1 MHSIFHAFSK
11 NTLTP
16 AGLRWLQGQ
25 VNWNFRLAGVGF
37 LFRFLATSGSSSYG
51 TGVAKHI
58 ELHMRPIPSND
69 RKSTFSAVFR
79 RGLCLVTLA
88 LVCVATSLSLSSCSS
103 TPKKKPAAQASAL
116 PQKLPKPAP
125 MRIAQDT
132 NSRRKPPLL
141 PKTIVNIPENDDT
154 SSLAETSS
162 PASESKVVDSTT
174 PKFIN
179 NEQTQDFFQGAGD
192 GPAGETVLGSFFDTV
207 FRPANAAN
215 QPVSSTSYTVE

>member
-79 RGLCLVTLA
+79 RELCLVTLA

-215 QPVSSTSYTVE
+215 QPVSSTSYKVE